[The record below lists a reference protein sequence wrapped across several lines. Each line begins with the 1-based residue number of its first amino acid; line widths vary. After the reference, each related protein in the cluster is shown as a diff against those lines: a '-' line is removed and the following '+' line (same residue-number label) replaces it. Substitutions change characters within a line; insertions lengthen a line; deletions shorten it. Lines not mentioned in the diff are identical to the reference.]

1 MNQANIDK
9 KERAVS
15 CIIPAYNEASRISNV
30 LDVVIRHP
38 LIKEV
43 IVINDG
49 STDSTSQVLNK
60 FTDIK
65 IVDHFSNLGKSR
77 SVLDG
82 IKMSSGDVIL
92 FLDADLVGLQ
102 MEDITKLIE
111 PVLYNNADVTISL
124 RKNAPLYARAIGLD
138 YISGDRVIKKEWLGD
153 FEELSKISGWGL
165 ESAYFN
171 KKIINNNLRIKV
183 VLWNS
188 TTSPFPSKKFG
199 FIKGNIR
206 LLKMIAEIVR
216 ANGLLY
222 SLYQV
227 VKMLRLKT
235 Y

>member
-1 MNQANIDK
+1 M
-9 KERAVS
+9 
-15 CIIPAYNEASRISNV
+15 
-30 LDVVIRHP
+30 
-38 LIKEV
+38 
-43 IVINDG
+43 
-49 STDSTSQVLNK
+49 
-60 FTDIK
+60 
-65 IVDHFSNLGKSR
+65 
-77 SVLDG
+77 
-82 IKMSSGDVIL
+82 
-92 FLDADLVGLQ
+92 
-102 MEDITKLIE
+102 
-111 PVLYNNADVTISL
+111 
-124 RKNAPLYARAIGLD
+124 
-138 YISGDRVIKKEWLGD
+138 IKKEWLGD